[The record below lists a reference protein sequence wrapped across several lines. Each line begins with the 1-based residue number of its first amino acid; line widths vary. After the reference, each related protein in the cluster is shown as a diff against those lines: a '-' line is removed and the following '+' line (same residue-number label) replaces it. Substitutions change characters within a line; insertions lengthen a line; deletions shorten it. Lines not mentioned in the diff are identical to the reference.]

1 MEKLNKIQR
10 LNNIQKDFKNELKVT
25 IILSVI
31 SGILLGISLILFFAV
46 NFIKSPL

>member
-1 MEKLNKIQR
+1 MEKLDKIQ
-10 LNNIQKDFKNELKVT
+10 KEFKNELKVT